1 MLDQHE
7 ARFPGGSSAPR
18 ACDAAALH
26 GSAQVLFCC
35 GGHGAGP
42 GRHPAAR
49 LPGRSSC
56 RVPLSWRAA
65 TAHQSILAADAPGRT
80 KEIDETP
87 VPRLLPSAACQGDPT
102 LTLGA
107 DPRDLDGDQGQDDG
121 PGAGDDGG
129 NDGGDGG
136 DGDDGDDGDDNDG
149 CVSEVDSFGILCS
162 TCPGRDRE
170 CIPADCTVQDSCLRC
185 EDPAGREATDCSI
198 DYDEVPIVQATL
210 IADGA
215 FNPCTM
221 TWGDPTGSATTCRYP
236 GFDDCV
242 ETDDEEG
249 HCITCGTVRVCAAGP
264 DDPLPDPF
272 AERPDDL
279 PPPSD
284 GCSLIFSPD
293 GEQNL
298 RDVHAR
304 GRRRDPDLPPRANRD
319 LRPGVGGRRGG
330 LLRLPPG

>member
-1 MLDQHE
+1 M
-7 ARFPGGSSAPR
+7 R
-18 ACDAAALH
+18 
-26 GSAQVLFCC
+26 
-35 GGHGAGP
+35 
-42 GRHPAAR
+42 R
-49 LPGRSSC
+49 L
-56 RVPLSWRAA
+56 VPLLL
-65 TAHQSILAADAPGRT
+65 LA
-80 KEIDETP
+80 
-87 VPRLLPSAACQGDPT
+87 AACQGDPT

-121 PGAGDDGG
+121 PGAGDDGA
-129 NDGGDGG
+129 NDGDDGG

-149 CVSEVDSFGILCS
+149 CVSEVNSFGILCS

-279 PPPSD
+279 PPPND

-293 GEQNL
+293 GEQICATCT
-298 RDVHAR
+298 REDGGATRICRHAPIETCVPESEADAGGCFDCR
-304 GRRRDPDLPPRANRD
+304 QADDDIESVCYPRFR
-319 LRPGVGGRRGG
+319 
-330 LLRLPPG
+330 